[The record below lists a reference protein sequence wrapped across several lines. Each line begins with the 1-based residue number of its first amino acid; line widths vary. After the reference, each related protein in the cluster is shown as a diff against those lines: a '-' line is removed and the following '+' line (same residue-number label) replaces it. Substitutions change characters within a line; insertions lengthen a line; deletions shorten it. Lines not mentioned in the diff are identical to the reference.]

1 MAKPSNT
8 SSAKPA
14 EALPGDPGAGV
25 GSDVASDVDT
35 SKEHKAAR
43 KRVNGRPGAPA
54 VKRRQA
60 ETAPSVP
67 QHTRKGGA
75 EETPTRGLALVS
87 PQRGRRFVVKVLI
100 EEAETPEL
108 FERLRV
114 GRPRVRASIVR
125 ALAVK
130 QLTEEAVAIDA
141 MTVLRQ
147 LGYPPAADPQAQA
160 RTAPVVGLPAADEI
174 VLKHPPQH
182 QLSPNDEA
190 LKSMDDVELF

>member
-8 SSAKPA
+8 SSAQPA
-14 EALPGDPGAGV
+14 EALAGDPGAGV
-25 GSDVASDVDT
+25 ATDVASDVDR

-43 KRVNGRPGAPA
+43 KRVTGRPRAPA
-54 VKRRQA
+54 VKRRHA
-60 ETAPSVP
+60 VITPSVP
-67 QHTRKGGA
+67 QHTRSGGA
-75 EETPTRGLALVS
+75 QETPNRGLALVS
-87 PQRGRRFVVKVLI
+87 PKPGRRFVVKVLI
-100 EEAETPEL
+100 EEVETPEL
-108 FERLRV
+108 FERVRE

-147 LGYPPAADPQAQA
+147 LGYPPAAGPQEQA
-160 RTAPVVGLPAADEI
+160 RTASVVALPAADEI